1 MWPFESGTLHAAC
14 LGSEPR
20 GFGQEGG
27 SASGTAPAATQS
39 SSRGSGLAPPARGG
53 RASGPGGAPP
63 SARARGASCSGGFLL
78 AERTETGPS
87 PSPQRRALEAAPWA
101 AWPLAASSFCQH
113 SWTVGGRVSSV
124 LRGGDFTITKPMQGA
139 PPPPVAAGASD
150 GSRAQARGGV
160 LFFLLPVILTLGEF

>member
-27 SASGTAPAATQS
+27 SASGLAPAATQS

-63 SARARGASCSGGFLL
+63 SARPRGASCSGGFLL

-101 AWPLAASSFCQH
+101 AWPVAASSFCQH

-124 LRGGDFTITKPMQGA
+124 PKRWRLHNHEADAGCA
-139 PPPPVAAGASD
+139 PPPVAAGASD